1 MKITIQK
8 LESLLANECD
18 RIDDLR
24 IFGSVSPEVYAMLYV
39 AAREGSIDVA
49 DALFSARRCGR
60 LTAFLIDQVITA
72 DDIDSVRQVA
82 DHIFLQH
89 KKISAEHESTL
100 ILRAWLGRQ
109 SIRPRS

>member
-1 MKITIQK
+1 MKITLEK
-8 LESLLANECD
+8 LELLLANECN
-18 RIDDLR
+18 RIDDLKL
-24 IFGSVSPEVYAMLYV
+24 FSSVSPAVYAMLYV

-60 LTAFLIDQVITA
+60 LTAFLIDQVIKS

-82 DHIFLQH
+82 DHIWLQSER
-89 KKISAEHESTL
+89 ISAEHESTL

-109 SIRPRS
+109 SIQPRT